1 MGLFNSSDN
10 YIITAACGCNRGL
23 RRANNE
29 DNFYFDGQFMDVE
42 NNGLDYMLTCTRVVP
57 AGGEDDGCF
66 FAVYDGMGGGQYG
79 EVASYTASVKT
90 YSFLDTHAPE
100 DYNDPSEMLIEM
112 SRELNDAVF
121 AESNER
127 LVNQMGST
135 LVGCFFYG
143 GKVWCCNVGD
153 SKCIRLRN
161 GRLEQLSVDH
171 TDAEAMKLNG
181 ITGRKPYV
189 TQYLGID
196 SSEMTISPAVFKD
209 DLRDGDIYVICSD
222 GLTDMVTP
230 ERITE
235 ILLDDEDEEEKTQ
248 TLLVDALKHGGRDNV
263 TIILCRVTEK

>member
-1 MGLFNSSDN
+1 
-10 YIITAACGCNRGL
+10 
-23 RRANNE
+23 
-29 DNFYFDGQFMDVE
+29 
-42 NNGLDYMLTCTRVVP
+42 
-57 AGGEDDGCF
+57 
-66 FAVYDGMGGGQYG
+66 
-79 EVASYTASVKT
+79 
-90 YSFLDTHAPE
+90 
-100 DYNDPSEMLIEM
+100 
-112 SRELNDAVF
+112 
-121 AESNER
+121 
-127 LVNQMGST
+127 
-135 LVGCFFYG
+135 
-143 GKVWCCNVGD
+143 VWCCNVGD

-209 DLRDGDIYVICSD
+209 DLRDGDMYVICSD